1 MFARKMLEDNSCV
14 CWSLKEISHFCATST
29 EASPETHLDLFIA
42 GSWFMY
48 MFLLPKT
55 FWIVPSERLF
65 FRKKHVAI
73 PENQAQL
80 HHQCVTTPQVDSL
93 TNMTCIH
100 TTLKSWM
107 SFGTP
112 YPTKIANKAGHTENS
127 RVPLL
132 SHHLREI
139 PVEVTGGRV
148 ISH

>member
-1 MFARKMLEDNSCV
+1 MRNNVTLFFLNMMPCLQLQLARSKKQV
-14 CWSLKEISHFCATST
+14 QK
-29 EASPETHLDLFIA
+29 HLWIFRRLMI
-42 GSWFMY
+42 Y
-48 MFLLPKT
+48 MFLLPHVLNNT
-55 FWIVPSERLF
+55 FRTPVLFIVCCLS
-65 FRKKHVAI
+65 RKCF
-73 PENQAQL
+73 AQL

-100 TTLKSWM
+100 TMLRSWR

-112 YPTKIANKAGHTENS
+112 YPTKIANKTGHIQNL

-148 ISH
+148 VSH